1 MTQSNST
8 LGTGGIH
15 HVAVRTHD
23 MAKSLDFYVGVLGF
37 IVAADFDFE
46 GVRFVHLATAPGS
59 NGGGQYL
66 ELVEDGQPIT
76 PADERSVHWHLCF
89 GTDRIEDAMA
99 AAQAA
104 GMEVTMPVTPL
115 ELNNTSEGSGG
126 PDTMHIKVAFFVG
139 PSGEVV
145 ELLQE

>member
-1 MTQSNST
+1 MSNSPT

-23 MAKSLDFYVGVLGF
+23 MEKSLAFYVGVLGF

-46 GVRFVHLATAPGS
+46 GVRFVHLDTSPGNS
-59 NGGGQYL
+59 GSGQYL
-66 ELVEDGQPIT
+66 ELVEDGEAIT
-76 PADERSVHWHLCF
+76 PADDRNVHWHLCF
-89 GTDRIEDAMA
+89 GTDRIEEAMA
-99 AAQAA
+99 AVAAA
-104 GMEVTMPVTPL
+104 GVEVTMPVTPL
-115 ELNNTSEGSGG
+115 ELNNTATGPGSSAG
-126 PDTMHIKVAFFVG
+126 PMHIKVAFFTG

>member
-1 MTQSNST
+1 MSNPPT

-37 IVAADFDFE
+37 TIAADFDFE
-46 GVRFVHLATAPGS
+46 GVRFVHLDTAAGSPGK
-59 NGGGQYL
+59 GQYL
-66 ELVEDGQPIT
+66 ELVEDGGDIT
-76 PADERSVHWHLCF
+76 PAHERSVHWHLCF
-89 GTDRIEDAMA
+89 GTDRIEAAMA
-99 AAQAA
+99 AAQRA
-104 GMEVTMPVTPL
+104 GVEVTMPVTPL
-115 ELNNTSEGSGG
+115 KLNNTAGDS
-126 PDTMHIKVAFFVG
+126 PTTMHIKVAFFTG

>member
-1 MTQSNST
+1 MNNT

-23 MAKSLDFYVGVLGF
+23 MGKSLDFYVGVLGF
-37 IVAADFDFE
+37 SVAADFDFE
-46 GVRFVHLATAPGS
+46 GMRFVHLDTGGTGS
-59 NGGGQYL
+59 RSYL
-66 ELVEDGQPIT
+66 ELVEDGGEIV

-89 GTDRIEDAMA
+89 GTDRIEEAMA
-99 AAQAA
+99 AAERA
-104 GMEVTMPVTPL
+104 GMAVTMPVTPL
-115 ELNNTSEGSGG
+115 ELHNTAGDAPS
-126 PDTMHIKVAFFVG
+126 TMHIKVAFFTG

>member
-1 MTQSNST
+1 MSTPPT

-23 MAKSLDFYVGVLGF
+23 MARSLDFYVGVLGF
-37 IVAADFDFE
+37 TLAADFDFE
-46 GVRFVHLATAPGS
+46 GMRFVHLNTAPGGS
-59 NGGGQYL
+59 GGGQYL

-99 AAQAA
+99 AAEQA
-104 GMEVTMPVTPL
+104 GMAVTMPVTPL
-115 ELNNTSEGSGG
+115 ELKNTAGDA
-126 PDTMHIKVAFFVG
+126 PTTMHIKVAFFTG